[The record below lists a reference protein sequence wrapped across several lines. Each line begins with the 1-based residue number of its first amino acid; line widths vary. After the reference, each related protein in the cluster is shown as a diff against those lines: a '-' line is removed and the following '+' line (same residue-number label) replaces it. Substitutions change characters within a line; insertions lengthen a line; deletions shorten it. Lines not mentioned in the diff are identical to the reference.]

1 MSVRDL
7 KNVSSDIFS
16 DIHTHVVIQICTLI
30 MDWHQ
35 NHFYVKTNPIKLWLV
50 VYNTCDDTHIL
61 IGSYLWSIGEQMLRW
76 CHHQHIL
83 ASLLHKK
90 IRFHV
95 VMSLFSYRSL
105 QMRKMWKEYQW
116 HTWQHFCA
124 TFWFSPHFDV
134 ICDLLLNWHTETW
147 YLFVI
152 YNIIIFTTNLL
163 SSLAIATASLPL
175 SATLNRCTWRP
186 LSAINFLLWNSWRFS
201 HLTGVILTALAWK

>member
-1 MSVRDL
+1 MSVRHL

-16 DIHTHVVIQICTLI
+16 DIHPHVVTQICTLI

-35 NHFYVKTNPIKLWLV
+35 NHFYVKTNPIKLWLLI
-50 VYNTCDDTHIL
+50 YNTWDDTHIL

-105 QMRKMWKEYQW
+105 QTRKMWKEYQW

-134 ICDLLLNWHTETW
+134 ICDLLLNWNTETW
-147 YLFVI
+147 YLFV
-152 YNIIIFTTNLL
+152 LGD
-163 SSLAIATASLPL
+163 
-175 SATLNRCTWRP
+175 
-186 LSAINFLLWNSWRFS
+186 SAIWLE
-201 HLTGVILTALAWK
+201 

>member
-1 MSVRDL
+1 MLRQTLSNYDYWYIIL
-7 KNVSSDIFS
+7 AMIHIF
-16 DIHTHVVIQICTLI
+16 
-30 MDWHQ
+30 
-35 NHFYVKTNPIKLWLV
+35 WLV
-50 VYNTCDDTHIL
+50 HTYD
-61 IGSYLWSIGEQMLRW
+61 
-76 CHHQHIL
+76 
-83 ASLLHKK
+83 LLENRCLDGVT
-90 IRFHV
+90 INIFW
-95 VMSLFSYRSL
+95 VMGLFSYRSL
-105 QMRKMWKEYQW
+105 QTRKMWKEYQW
-116 HTWQHFCA
+116 HTWQLFCA

-152 YNIIIFTTNLL
+152 YNIIFFTTNLL